1 MPMKYVMFRLDGGE
15 LLPVLFPEFVQ
26 HSHMAQSVP
35 ATVVSAGHVH
45 LEDGKII
52 ARGASS
58 SLDVLSREEDSGII
72 QAYFDEQDVIQQEL

>member
-1 MPMKYVMFRLDGGE
+1 
-15 LLPVLFPEFVQ
+15 VLFPEFVQ
-26 HSHMAQSVP
+26 HSHIAQSVR
-35 ATVVSAGHVH
+35 AAVVSAGHVH

-58 SLDVLSREEDSGII
+58 SLDVLSREEDSGIS